1 MKQPLLVTHFW
12 CAALDFSFG
21 TLATPYIFY
30 PHGALFQCGFLNIFE
45 IPVIYLIIPGLL
57 VILSMAISLIYL
69 FESRSSSIIN
79 NRFRIKRT
87 RTRVIYYVLNYLL
100 YSPIVLILY
109 NIPENQEA
117 AKLEIT
123 TVQIVF
129 FVVCSVHYLYVKP
142 VFMSPLTRRYQIH
155 FFIGIV
161 IQAVLPLFVI
171 VLTYAISIVA
181 ILMNRLTQSIVNMCI
196 VTVSVHGLVESLAI
210 ISIHAPYRA
219 AVKSLFGKL
228 KYRRDNR
235 VTSEE
240 SGVQNI
246 ISLSIH
252 LNLVV
257 EN

>member
-1 MKQPLLVTHFW
+1 MV
-12 CAALDFSFG
+12 
-21 TLATPYIFY
+21 
-30 PHGALFQCGFLNIFE
+30 
-45 IPVIYLIIPGLL
+45 
-57 VILSMAISLIYL
+57 ISLIYL

-100 YSPIVLILY
+100 YSSIVLILY

-117 AKLEIT
+117 AKLESLKSSPCPAREFFTEPTYILISNRVWADFIVFFYMSSYILVT
-123 TVQIVF
+123 TVHIVF

-142 VFMSPLTRRYQIH
+142 VFMSLLTRKYQIN

-161 IQAVLPLFVI
+161 IQAVVPLFVI
-171 VLTYAISIVA
+171 VLTYAIAIVA

-219 AVKSLFGKL
+219 AVKSLFRNL
-228 KYRRDNR
+228 KYQR
-235 VTSEE
+235 
-240 SGVQNI
+240 GW
-246 ISLSIH
+246 
-252 LNLVV
+252 
-257 EN
+257 